1 MIQTIVVVQP
11 KTRTYKAIKFIAET
25 ESERKLV
32 KAFDHMYPTS
42 VSMKV
47 INGEL
52 YFIIPKRV
60 EERWVGGDK
69 KG

>member
-1 MIQTIVVVQP
+1 MIQTIVV
-11 KTRTYKAIKFIAET
+11 TRPQTHIYKAIKFIPQT
-25 ESERKLV
+25 ESEHKLV
-32 KAFDHMYPTS
+32 KAFDRGYPTS

-47 INGEL
+47 IDGDL

-69 KG
+69 